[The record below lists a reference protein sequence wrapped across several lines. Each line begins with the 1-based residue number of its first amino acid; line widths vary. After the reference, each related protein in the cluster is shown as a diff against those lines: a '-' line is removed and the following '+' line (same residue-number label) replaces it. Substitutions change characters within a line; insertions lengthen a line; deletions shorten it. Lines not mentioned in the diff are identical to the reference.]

1 MGSNMCSRRQKKIFQ
16 TLFFLT
22 IVFGF
27 LYGLLLYYEM
37 HNQLKKAETLALK
50 YQQHQE
56 ALSAQL
62 QVVYEHRSRL
72 EKSLQKERN
81 EHKKAKEDY
90 LVYKLEA
97 QESLN
102 KEKQDSSNRYS
113 ALSVQHKMLKNQHE
127 DLRKQYTDLHGEHQ
141 RLGEDHSRAM
151 NEHSRRYLSL
161 QQEKEQ
167 EIAKLKENIYNL
179 LEENKKLRKAHQDV
193 HVQLQ
198 DVRQLHKNLQL
209 QHDQLQITL
218 EDHKNSLSAAQA
230 QVEEYKQLRETLN
243 KMPSLRQTEQKTP
256 PSNAQKPHQDIA
268 EPLQYH
274 EKLGVHDQIPYRSED
289 NQHNEEGVQLH
300 IKPMIGE
307 NDDTRI
313 REDNEGG
320 TEKQFAQHEDWQ
332 RNEQP
337 GHSDLEKHGYE
348 AQEHRHEWEQ
358 DEKEDHTVQQTE
370 IHEQHQEEEETE
382 NHLIEDRDNE
392 NDQTEEQNLARS
404 SPTETKIKKHKS
416 PYEEQLEQQHLAE
429 LRAEEARKL
438 KEKQDA
444 LHQQRLKEYMDRQQR
459 LQREAERKEE
469 LLRQEQLRQQSDFD
483 NNDDAAEGDDEQD
496 VHEEEEEVDDENNP
510 HGDAEDQDPEI
521 VNEDHHAEI
530 ESINQ
535 QKPVGEDLIPT
546 DDPNNQGE
554 DEFEEAEQEQEES
567 PQDKNNPQQKM
578 GSQLHDK
585 HEIEDQLVIGGNP
598 DQQEDNLDEQYQDE
612 EEIDEK
618 EGEANEQEEEAVAD
632 ETNQKGEKEDENYEE
647 DEEEEEEEGEVPAAK
662 TNRRAEM

>member
-1 MGSNMCSRRQKKIFQ
+1 MGNNMCSRRQKKIFQ

-37 HNQLKKAETLALK
+37 HNQLKKAETLASK

-97 QESLN
+97 QEALN

-141 RLGEDHSRAM
+141 QLGEDHSRAM
-151 NEHSRRYLSL
+151 NEHSRRYLTL
-161 QQEKEQ
+161 QREKEQ
-167 EIAKLKENIYNL
+167 EVAKLKENIYNV

-198 DVRQLHKNLQL
+198 DVRQLHKNLLLQHGQL
-209 QHDQLQITL
+209 QVTL

-243 KMPSLRQTEQKTP
+243 KMPSLRQAEQMP
-256 PSNAQKPHQDIA
+256 SSNAEKSQQGVA
-268 EPLQYH
+268 ETFQYH
-274 EKLGVHDQIPYRSED
+274 ENLGARDQIPNRSVG
-289 NQHNEEGVQLH
+289 NQHDE
-300 IKPMIGE
+300 IKM
-307 NDDTRI
+307 
-313 REDNEGG
+313 
-320 TEKQFAQHEDWQ
+320 
-332 RNEQP
+332 
-337 GHSDLEKHGYE
+337 
-348 AQEHRHEWEQ
+348 
-358 DEKEDHTVQQTE
+358 
-370 IHEQHQEEEETE
+370 
-382 NHLIEDRDNE
+382 
-392 NDQTEEQNLARS
+392 
-404 SPTETKIKKHKS
+404 KKYKS

-438 KEKQDA
+438 KERQDA

-459 LQREAERKEE
+459 LQQEAERKEE
-469 LLRQEQLRQQSDFD
+469 LLKQEQLRQQSDF
-483 NNDDAAEGDDEQD
+483 NNGDAAEGDDEQD
-496 VHEEEEEVDDENNP
+496 VHEEEEEVENENNP
-510 HGDAEDQDPEI
+510 HEEDEDPEMET
-521 VNEDHHAEI
+521 EDHHTEH
-530 ESINQ
+530 ESVNQ

-578 GSQLHDK
+578 DSQLHDN
-585 HEIEDQLVIGGNP
+585 HEIEDQLVENYLTFIFEKREKIGGNP
-598 DQQEDNLDEQYQDE
+598 DQQEDNLDDQYQDE
-612 EEIDEK
+612 GEEEVDEK

-632 ETNQKGEKEDENYEE
+632 DTNQEREKEDENYEE
-647 DEEEEEEEGEVPAAK
+647 EEEEEEGDVPAAK

>member
-1 MGSNMCSRRQKKIFQ
+1 MGNNMCSRRQKKIFQ

-37 HNQLKKAETLALK
+37 HNQLKKAETLASK

-97 QESLN
+97 QEALN

-141 RLGEDHSRAM
+141 QLGEDHSRAM
-151 NEHSRRYLSL
+151 NEHSRRYLTL
-161 QQEKEQ
+161 QREKEQ
-167 EIAKLKENIYNL
+167 EVAKLKENIYNV

-198 DVRQLHKNLQL
+198 DVRQLHKNLLLQHGQL
-209 QHDQLQITL
+209 QVTL

-243 KMPSLRQTEQKTP
+243 KMPSLRQAEQMP
-256 PSNAQKPHQDIA
+256 SSNAEKSQQGVA
-268 EPLQYH
+268 ETFQYH
-274 EKLGVHDQIPYRSED
+274 ENLGARDQIPNRSVG
-289 NQHNEEGVQLH
+289 NQHDEKIDAQLH

-307 NDDTRI
+307 NDDTKI
-313 REDNEGG
+313 RDHEEVP
-320 TEKQFAQHEDWQ
+320 EKQYAQHENWI
-332 RNEQP
+332 RNEHL
-337 GHSDLEKHGYE
+337 GLSDLKKRGYE
-348 AQEHRHEWEQ
+348 AEEPHPEWEQ
-358 DEKEDHTVQQTE
+358 EEQEDHTVEQTE
-370 IHEQHQEEEETE
+370 LHRQHKEEEETE
-382 NHLIEDRDNE
+382 HHLTEDQDNE
-392 NDQTEEQNLARS
+392 NYQTQEQNLARS
-404 SPTETKIKKHKS
+404 SPTEIKMKKYKS

-438 KEKQDA
+438 KERQDA

-459 LQREAERKEE
+459 LQQEAERKEE
-469 LLRQEQLRQQSDFD
+469 LLKQEQLRQQSDF
-483 NNDDAAEGDDEQD
+483 NNGDAAEGDDEQD
-496 VHEEEEEVDDENNP
+496 VHEEEEEVENENNP
-510 HGDAEDQDPEI
+510 HEEDEDPEMET
-521 VNEDHHAEI
+521 EDHHTEH
-530 ESINQ
+530 ESVNQ

-578 GSQLHDK
+578 DSQLHDN
-585 HEIEDQLVIGGNP
+585 HEIEDQLVENYLTFIFEKREKIGGNP
-598 DQQEDNLDEQYQDE
+598 DQQEDNLDDQYQDE
-612 EEIDEK
+612 
-618 EGEANEQEEEAVAD
+618 GEEELSQLFWHKHSQLGSI
-632 ETNQKGEKEDENYEE
+632 T
-647 DEEEEEEEGEVPAAK
+647 
-662 TNRRAEM
+662 

>member
-1 MGSNMCSRRQKKIFQ
+1 MGNNMCSRRQKKIFQ

-37 HNQLKKAETLALK
+37 HNQLKKAETLAVK

-72 EKSLQKERN
+72 EKSLQKERI

-97 QESLN
+97 QEALN
-102 KEKQDSSNRYS
+102 KE
-113 ALSVQHKMLKNQHE
+113 KNQHE

-141 RLGEDHSRAM
+141 RLGEDHNRAM
-151 NEHSRRYLSL
+151 NEHGRRYLSL

-198 DVRQLHKNLQL
+198 DVRQLHKNLLL
-209 QHDQLQITL
+209 QHDQLQVTL
-218 EDHKNSLSAAQA
+218 EDHKNSLSVAQA

-243 KMPSLRQTEQKTP
+243 KMPSLRQTDQKSL
-256 PSNAQKPHQDIA
+256 SNAEKSQQDVV
-268 EPLQYH
+268 EPL
-274 EKLGVHDQIPYRSED
+274 LGAHDQIPYRSD
-289 NQHNEEGVQLH
+289 VNQHDENDDVQLH
-300 IKPMIGE
+300 IKSMTGE
-307 NDDTRI
+307 NDDTKI
-313 REDNEGG
+313 REDNEEVP
-320 TEKQFAQHEDWQ
+320 EKQYAQHDNWE
-332 RNEQP
+332 RNEQL
-337 GHSDLEKHGYE
+337 GHSDLEKRGYE
-348 AQEHRHEWEQ
+348 TREHDREWEQ
-358 DEKEDHTVQQTE
+358 EEKDDHTMEHTE
-370 IHEQHQEEEETE
+370 HHGQHQEEEETE
-382 NHLIEDRDNE
+382 NHLTEDQDNE
-392 NDQTEEQNLARS
+392 NDHTEEQNLARS
-404 SPTETKIKKHKS
+404 SPTEIKMLKHKS

-438 KEKQDA
+438 KERQDA
-444 LHQQRLKEYMDRQQR
+444 LHQHRLKEYMNRQQR
-459 LQREAERKEE
+459 LQQEAERREE
-469 LLRQEQLRQQSDFD
+469 LLRQEQLRRQSDFD
-483 NNDDAAEGDDEQD
+483 TNDDGAEGDNEQD
-496 VHEEEEEVDDENNP
+496 VREEEEEADDENNP
-510 HGDAEDQDPEI
+510 HEEAEDQDPEI
-521 VNEDHHAEI
+521 VNEDHHAER

-535 QKPVGEDLIPT
+535 QKPMGEDLIPT

-554 DEFEEAEQEQEES
+554 DEFEEAEQDQEES

-578 GSQLHDK
+578 DSQLHDK
-585 HEIEDQLVIGGNP
+585 HEIEDQLVIDGNP

-612 EEIDEK
+612 GEEEVDEK

-632 ETNQKGEKEDENYEE
+632 DTNQEGEKEDENYEE
-647 DEEEEEEEGEVPAAK
+647 DEEEEEGEVPDAK
-662 TNRRAEM
+662 SNRRAEM